1 MSLIRDYTDD
11 EARAALVLKW
21 GMVEPGVLPAW
32 VAEMDYALAEPITAA
47 LHDAVERGEVG
58 YPPYVRAGG
67 PIGEAYA
74 GFALRHFGTGVAADR
89 VLPTADVTVG
99 VRIALEVLS
108 ERAPMVLP
116 LPAYDP
122 QHGLGQITGREQ
134 WDLPVDPDG
143 DSYVVDLD
151 ALDRL
156 FARGARTLLLTQPH
170 NPGGHVHSRAE
181 LEGIRDVV
189 TRHGARVVSDE
200 IHGPLVLP
208 GAEHVPYLSLEGT
221 ADHAVAVV
229 AASKAFNIP
238 GLKCAQIVT
247 GDDATRDR
255 LAEIPMAQ
263 NDSWG
268 PLGIVASVAAYNDGD
283 PWLAALI
290 ERLDQQRTLLGRA
303 ARRAPA
309 RGPDAAA
316 RGDVHG
322 LARPAC
328 LRPRRPCGRDPRR
341 RRPGV
346 ARGDLL
352 ARTRPATSG
361 STSPP
366 HRTDSPRSSGGCG
379 APYRVSLTWRGG
391 QASRPPSMLPTIE
404 TSSTFFSPTN
414 FFWAKVASA
423 VRIRLTTM

>member
-1 MSLIRDYTDD
+1 VTLIRDLTDD

-21 GMVEPGVLPAW
+21 GTVEPGVIPAW
-32 VAEMDYALAEPITAA
+32 VAEMDYAVAEPVRAA
-47 LHDAVERGEVG
+47 LRDAVERGEVG
-58 YPPYVRAGG
+58 YPAFVRAGG

-74 GFALRHFGTGVAADR
+74 GFARRHFGTDVPADR

-99 VRIALEVLS
+99 VRVALEVLS

-122 QHGLGQITGREQ
+122 QHGLAQVTGREQ

-170 NPGGHVHSRAE
+170 NPGGHVHTRAE

-189 TRHGARVVSDE
+189 TRHGGRVVSDE

-208 GAEHVPYLSLEGT
+208 GAEHVSYLSLEGT

-255 LAEIPMAQ
+255 LVAIPMAQ

-268 PLGIVASVAAYNDGD
+268 SLGVVASVAAYDEGD
-283 PWLAALI
+283 AWLADLV
-290 ERLDQQRTLLGRA
+290 ERLDQQRALLGRLLAEHLPEARMRQLEATYLAWLDLRAYGHDDPA
-303 ARRAPA
+303 AVIL
-309 RGPDAAA
+309 RGGVQVSPGESYWPGLPRHVRLNIATSPDRLTEIVGRMAAA
-316 RGDVHG
+316 
-322 LARPAC
+322 L
-328 LRPRRPCGRDPRR
+328 
-341 RRPGV
+341 
-346 ARGDLL
+346 
-352 ARTRPATSG
+352 T
-361 STSPP
+361 
-366 HRTDSPRSSGGCG
+366 G
-379 APYRVSLTWRGG
+379 AP
-391 QASRPPSMLPTIE
+391 
-404 TSSTFFSPTN
+404 
-414 FFWAKVASA
+414 
-423 VRIRLTTM
+423 